1 MVGIPGDAP
10 QKGCPANSEFRTG
23 YRDKSPQD
31 TTRGLELRFLPIM
44 YDFIPE
50 FFAGY
55 ARSIVK
61 KGAEGIPSGRREG
74 QKSRTTE
81 NGAKPAAG
89 NSRQGS
95 EKRAERKKRSAP
107 CGIIRPR
114 RSGGQRSGHRYPIG
128 VSCGRQPGKD
138 CTAAGNYTG
147 ITEERVCGG
156 RGQPKV
162 PGNSRE

>member
-1 MVGIPGDAP
+1 MVGIPGDTP

-74 QKSRTTE
+74 QKSRKRCGTSRRKLPAGQRKTG
-81 NGAKPAAG
+81 GAKEAF
-89 NSRQGS
+89 
-95 EKRAERKKRSAP
+95 RSAR

>member
-1 MVGIPGDAP
+1 MGIPGEAP
-10 QKGCPANSEFRTG
+10 QKGCPAENEFRTG
-23 YRDKSPQD
+23 HRDKSPQG

-44 YDFIPE
+44 YDFIPD
-50 FFAGY
+50 FCRIRTGHG
-55 ARSIVK
+55 K
-61 KGAEGIPSGRREG
+61 KGCGRHPARAEGGTKKPHHGKRCETGCRKFPAG
-74 QKSRTTE
+74 QRKTG
-81 NGAKPAAG
+81 GAEEAF
-89 NSRQGS
+89 
-95 EKRAERKKRSAP
+95 RSAR